1 MSASR
6 WLSGSLLALA
16 MVAGAALWVQRQVA
30 TDLRDELALLRDDSR
45 ELARLRAENQRLAA
59 ALPPSTKL
67 EELRA
72 DRAAV
77 VRLRGEIEKSRDNL
91 EKREQALAATAAAPP
106 APPALVAAIGISID
120 GNLARDGQRFE
131 PAALR
136 QQLSALPRGSAFEIR
151 LQLPKTEEGV
161 PFDKVKQSV
170 DVIAEHAKQ
179 AAQDFGLKLS
189 LRTVAP
195 PK

>member
-1 MSASR
+1 MSALR

-16 MVAGAALWVQRQVA
+16 LVAGAALWLQRQAA
-30 TDLRDELALLRDDSR
+30 TDLRDEIVLLREDSR
-45 ELARLRAENQRLAA
+45 ELARLRAENQRLEET
-59 ALPPSTKL
+59 LPPPAKL

-77 VRLRGEIEKSRDNL
+77 LRLRSEIEKTRDNL
-91 EKREQALAATAAAPP
+91 EKREQALAAPAAPPP
-106 APPALVAAIGISID
+106 APPALVVAIGLGID
-120 GNLARDGQRFE
+120 GNLVRDSQRFE

-136 QQLSALPRGSAFEIR
+136 QELSALPRGSAFEIR

-161 PFDKVKQSV
+161 PFDKVMQSV
-170 DVIAEHAKQ
+170 DAITRQAKQ
-179 AAQDFGLKLS
+179 AAQEFGLKMS